1 MTPCTPMTPC
11 RALLH
16 AAGADV
22 CTSMAPAAPPA
33 CLTEGKAFATL
44 RARAALA
51 GFTLSV
57 MTDADGLCLY
67 LVSRWG
73 MSRTLPDLAGLV
85 AFLRKVGAVE

>member
-1 MTPCTPMTPC
+1 MMHTDT
-11 RALLH
+11 
-16 AAGADV
+16 
-22 CTSMAPAAPPA
+22 TSPASLANTTGPAPVVQAPAAAPDA
-33 CLTEGKAFATL
+33 KTLATL

-57 MTDADGLCLY
+57 TTDTNGLCLY

-73 MSRTLPDLAGLV
+73 MSRTLADLAGLV

>member
-1 MTPCTPMTPC
+1 MVLQ
-11 RALLH
+11 RRFN
-16 AAGADV
+16 
-22 CTSMAPAAPPA
+22 APADIADA
-33 CLTEGKAFATL
+33 GGKSIATL
-44 RARAALA
+44 RARAELA
-51 GFTLSV
+51 GFTVSA

>member
-1 MTPCTPMTPC
+1 MMRGDTTRPAPMACT
-11 RALLH
+11 
-16 AAGADV
+16 
-22 CTSMAPAAPPA
+22 TSPAPAVQAPADLPDA
-33 CLTEGKAFATL
+33 KTLATL

-57 MTDADGLCLY
+57 TNDTNGLCLY

-73 MSRTLPDLAGLV
+73 MSRTLTDLAGLV

>member
-1 MTPCTPMTPC
+1 MTPNSPPTSAVGCT
-11 RALLH
+11 
-16 AAGADV
+16 AATVA
-22 CTSMAPAAPPA
+22 PA
-33 CLTEGKAFATL
+33 CLADGEALAPL

-73 MSRTLPDLAGLV
+73 MSRTLTDLAGLV
-85 AFLRKVGAVE
+85 AFLRRVGAIK